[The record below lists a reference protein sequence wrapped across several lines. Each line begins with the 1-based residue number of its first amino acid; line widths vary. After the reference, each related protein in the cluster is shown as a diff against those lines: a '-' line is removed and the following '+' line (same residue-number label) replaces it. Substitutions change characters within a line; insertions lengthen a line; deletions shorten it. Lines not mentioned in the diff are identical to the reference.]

1 MKLVEPPEAKN
12 KEPSEEIV
20 ENRVND
26 TPLPQLNF
34 PPLTPQ
40 SPFDDVIVKLEA
52 DPDNVNVARVCV
64 DHVPRDKRPPSLVPE
79 RIALIVA
86 LAGNDPEVP
95 VGEGEVVVGVLEP
108 DLGGY
113 LIPDD
118 GHEPDSGA
126 SMGTN
131 TPSTIDPFKLKYHD
145 IALSVLP
152 LQSKA
157 GMTPEALLK
166 AEVSV
171 ERVNVFDV
179 LGMMPALAN
188 QT

>member
-1 MKLVEPPEAKN
+1 MSVSIE
-12 KEPSEEIV
+12 SH
-20 ENRVND
+20 
-26 TPLPQLNF
+26 LN
-34 PPLTPQ
+34 L
-40 SPFDDVIVKLEA
+40 L
-52 DPDNVNVARVCV
+52 
-64 DHVPRDKRPPSLVPE
+64 
-79 RIALIVA
+79 
-86 LAGNDPEVP
+86 
-95 VGEGEVVVGVLEP
+95 
-108 DLGGY
+108 
-113 LIPDD
+113 
-118 GHEPDSGA
+118 
-126 SMGTN
+126 MGTN

-157 GMTPEALLK
+157 GVTPEALLK